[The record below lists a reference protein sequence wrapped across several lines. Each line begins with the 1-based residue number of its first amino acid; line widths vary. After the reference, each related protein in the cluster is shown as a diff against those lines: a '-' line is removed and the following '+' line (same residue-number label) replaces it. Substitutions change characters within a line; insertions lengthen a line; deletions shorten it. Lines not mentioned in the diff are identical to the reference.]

1 MLLGSLQ
8 DNHTLT
14 NLSTEKESA
23 TEQELSRQPGAD
35 VSKPDDELSPQQD
48 DDKSPQQQTDS
59 MLASPQDD
67 VSGSPQQCDMSPSS
81 PPQGDDDTAMET
93 SSPEGTTKPP
103 DIVDEFQGSLHNEV
117 SRPVMLVRL
126 CSDKSLLNCLQNL
139 T

>member
-14 NLSTEKESA
+14 EVSTEQESA

-35 VSKPDDELSPQQD
+35 VSKPDDESSPQQQD
-48 DDKSPQQQTDS
+48 DNKSPQQQTDS

-67 VSGSPQQCDMSPSS
+67 ITGSPQLCDMSPSS

-93 SSPEGTTKPP
+93 SSPEDTTKPL
-103 DIVDEFQGSLHNEV
+103 DIVEEFQGSLHNEV
-117 SRPVMLVRL
+117 SRPVALV
-126 CSDKSLLNCLQNL
+126 
-139 T
+139 